1 MGAEPSAHGVDV
13 ATIAR
18 HGQRRTLRRRAR
30 ARRRPFAP
38 PAPPGA
44 VAQTGRARARA
55 QTGAWFGVSPACQEP
70 TRTRQAR
77 VRAGMFGGGQQMI
90 ACRRMEPRA
99 KGIRL
104 SAGPPNQHPS
114 VNGRV
119 QNGKLAALSAL
130 GLPHCARSA
139 TLRQRSSHL
148 SNGLF
153 SCLTKHCR
161 SPSTIALAS

>member
-18 HGQRRTLRRRAR
+18 HSQRRTLWRRAR
-30 ARRRPFAP
+30 ARRRHLLRQRRRELSPKLAAHGRGHK
-38 PAPPGA
+38 PALGLECR
-44 VAQTGRARARA
+44 T
-55 QTGAWFGVSPACQEP
+55 CQEP
-70 TRTRQAR
+70 TRPRQAR

>member
-18 HGQRRTLRRRAR
+18 HSQRRTLRRRAR

-55 QTGAWFGVSPACQEP
+55 QTGAWFGVSHLPGTNAPPASARSRRHVLWRAADDCLSP
-70 TRTRQAR
+70 DGATRERH
-77 VRAGMFGGGQQMI
+77 
-90 ACRRMEPRA
+90 P
-99 KGIRL
+99 
-104 SAGPPNQHPS
+104 AGPPNQHPS